1 MGDTPDRP
9 VTQLLG
15 EWRRGNQAALGE
27 LTALLY
33 QELRVLAQ
41 RHLMRERP
49 NHTIQRTALVNEAF
63 VRLVNQQ
70 SVDWNNRA
78 HFFALASSLMRR
90 VLVDHAR
97 ARLASKRGGGAVVLS
112 LDEII
117 APRDAEDDGSAH
129 VPAVSEPEHLDAETD
144 DDITSIDAA
153 LQKLAALDARQAQIV
168 EMRYFG
174 GLTIEET
181 AQAAGVSEATVKREW
196 TLARAWLR
204 RELSRGA

>member
-1 MGDTPDRP
+1 MAEGSDRP

-15 EWRRGNQAALGE
+15 EWRRGNEAALGE

-33 QELRVLAQ
+33 QELRALAQ

-97 ARLASKRGGGAVVLS
+97 ARLASKRGGGAQVLS
-112 LDEII
+112 LDEIC
-117 APRDAEDDGSAH
+117 APHDADDDH
-129 VPAVSEPEHLDAETD
+129 VPAVSEPEHLDSETD

-153 LQKLAALDARQAQIV
+153 LQKLAALDPRQAQIV

-181 AQAAGVSEATVKREW
+181 AQAAGISEATVKREW

-204 RELSRGA
+204 RELARGA